1 MSLRLKHTPVAIS
14 PVWHPDFRNVDVL
27 PHVGI
32 NRIVFMFNVLAVVMP
47 ILLCGVWIWVE
58 LEAFM
63 YRSKNEELLLDIE
76 ERTLRNEMILE
87 QDQLFQFAS
96 EKIKIV
102 EAFYQTPVV
111 PLDLLI
117 QFSNRRPSGVIFQ
130 NISIAE
136 SGDDFEDDTLTGAVI
151 HIQGFIEGVS
161 TNALD
166 VIDAYKQDLE
176 QIPSVKNFID
186 KIEVVSLRR
195 DVISQLFTYSIM
207 IRLKE
212 KE

>member
-1 MSLRLKHTPVAIS
+1 MLYVLQIFLTIMSDS
-14 PVWHPDFRNVDVL
+14 
-27 PHVGI
+27 
-32 NRIVFMFNVLAVVMP
+32 
-47 ILLCGVWIWVE
+47 
-58 LEAFM
+58 
-63 YRSKNEELLLDIE
+63 
-76 ERTLRNEMILE
+76 
-87 QDQLFQFAS
+87 
-96 EKIKIV
+96 
-102 EAFYQTPVV
+102 
-111 PLDLLI
+111 
-117 QFSNRRPSGVIFQ
+117 
-130 NISIAE
+130 
-136 SGDDFEDDTLTGAVI
+136 DDFEDDTLTGAVI